1 MYYFCSVIAK
11 YYTKTPLIM
20 IEVNN
25 ISFKYAG
32 QKDLVF
38 DNFSLRLEEN
48 NIYGLLGKNGTGKS
62 TLLYLIAGLL
72 RPKSGS
78 VSFDSVETCKRQPE
92 TLSEIFIVPEEFDL
106 PSMSLEQ
113 YLKINESFYPRFS
126 REVLEAC
133 LKDFELTMDIKLNA
147 LSMGQ
152 KKKVFMSF
160 ALAANTKLLLMD
172 EPTNGLDIPSKS
184 QFRKVVAQY
193 MSEERTLII
202 STHQVHDVESLLD
215 HILILSQ
222 QKLLLDAPVSEI
234 TEKYTFE
241 YRTPDEMDDVL
252 YAEPSLQ
259 GNAVI
264 APRKEGSAETQINL
278 ELLFNAVNENRL

>member
-11 YYTKTPLIM
+11 WYTKTLIKM
-20 IEVNN
+20 IEVKN
-25 ISFKYAG
+25 IKFKYAG
-32 QKDLVF
+32 QKNLVF
-38 DNFSLRLEEN
+38 DDFSLTLEEN

-72 RPKSGS
+72 RPKTGT
-78 VSFDSVETCKRQPE
+78 VCFDSVETRQRKPQ
-92 TLSEIFIVPEEFDL
+92 TLQEIFIVPEEFDL

-113 YLKINESFYPRFS
+113 YVKINEPFYPRFS

-133 LKDFELTMDIKLNA
+133 LKDFALTTDVKLNT

-160 ALAANTKLLLMD
+160 ALATNTKLLLMD

-193 MSEERTLII
+193 MTEERTLII

-222 QKLLLDAPVSEI
+222 QKLLLDASVTEI
-234 TEKYTFE
+234 TDKYTFE
-241 YRTPDEMDDVL
+241 YRTPDQMDDAL

-264 APRKEGSAETQINL
+264 APRKADSPETQINL
-278 ELLFNAVNENRL
+278 ELLFNAVNEQRI

>member
-1 MYYFCSVIAK
+1 
-11 YYTKTPLIM
+11 M
-20 IEVNN
+20 IEVSN

-32 QKDLVF
+32 QKDQVF
-38 DNFSLRLEEN
+38 DGFSLTLKQD

-62 TLLYLIAGLL
+62 TLLYLISGLL
-72 RPKSGS
+72 RPAKGS
-78 VSFDSVETCKRQPE
+78 VCFDGVETRKRLPE
-92 TLSEIFIVPEEFDL
+92 TLQEIFIVPEEFDL
-106 PSMSLEQ
+106 PAMSLDA
-113 YLKINESFYPRFS
+113 YVKINEPFYPRFS

-133 LKDFELTMDIKLNA
+133 LKDFELTTDLKLNA

-160 ALAANTKLLLMD
+160 ALAAGTKVLLMD

-193 MSEERTLII
+193 MTEDRTLII

-215 HILILSQ
+215 HILILSP
-222 QKLLLDAPVSEI
+222 QKLLLDATVADI
-234 TEKYTFE
+234 QEKYTFE
-241 YRTPDEMDDVL
+241 YRTPNEMDDAL

-264 APRKEGSAETQINL
+264 APRKADSAETQVNL
-278 ELLFNAVNENRL
+278 ELLFNAVNEGKI